1 VCVLVLCFPAASHAQ
16 SLSKPAGHLSV
27 TTAAAPSRDTLELRA
42 RAFLEEKADLPHHL
56 RVTGSAFVE
65 GLIRRHP
72 DSPAAE
78 DESSTLTRQAIF
90 KVHDAFIESTLG
102 RLDLRIGLA
111 RIVWGRLD
119 EVQPTDVVNPLDV
132 SRFFVEGRSEARLP
146 VALVRAQVFLSDR
159 ASLEGVYVPVFRRG
173 RFDQLDEPSSP
184 FTPHSGPGDAIG
196 SVCLAVGCPTLP
208 PLMVDHEPP
217 VTFDNAQGGA
227 RFNATTGRLD
237 WSVSA
242 FRGFEP
248 FPVFESGTPQ
258 PGAPLPIH
266 GTHPRFTMLGGDFET
281 VRGEWGMRGEVA
293 AFVDDNFQASA
304 LRPAEGSSVD
314 AGVGVDRR
322 AGDYRI
328 SGTVLFHY
336 EALDLPIRE
345 TRSSL
350 SWVLSADRRFS
361 RERYALRAFGVAN
374 TSEGSGFAR
383 LIATG
388 ELRDNLALEGSIG
401 WFVGEGRDLVGRF
414 ADSDFIY
421 LRLKHYF

>member
-1 VCVLVLCFPAASHAQ
+1 LNAA
-16 SLSKPAGHLSV
+16 
-27 TTAAAPSRDTLELRA
+27 
-42 RAFLEEKADLPHHL
+42 
-56 RVTGSAFVE
+56 
-65 GLIRRHP
+65 
-72 DSPAAE
+72 
-78 DESSTLTRQAIF
+78 
-90 KVHDAFIESTLG
+90 
-102 RLDLRIGLA
+102 
-111 RIVWGRLD
+111 
-119 EVQPTDVVNPLDV
+119 
-132 SRFFVEGRSEARLP
+132 
-146 VALVRAQVFLSDR
+146 
-159 ASLEGVYVPVFRRG
+159 
-173 RFDQLDEPSSP
+173 
-184 FTPHSGPGDAIG
+184 
-196 SVCLAVGCPTLP
+196 
-208 PLMVDHEPP
+208 
-217 VTFDNAQGGA
+217 
-227 RFNATTGRLD
+227 TGRLD

-248 FPVFESGTPQ
+248 FPVFELGTPQ